1 MNEFPFL
8 LYTTPEGGVKVN
20 AVLKDETL
28 WLTQGAMAELFGV
41 QKAAI
46 SKHLKNIFESGEL
59 VEGVVV
65 SKMETTTRH
74 GAIEG
79 KTQEHA
85 VNFYNLD
92 AIIAVGYR
100 VNSRRAT
107 QFRIWAT
114 QVLKEYIIKGFALND
129 ERMKQGGTPFGKDYF
144 RELLERVQAIRT
156 SERRIWQQI
165 TDIFAECSIDYD
177 KDSEVTR
184 DFYGMVQNKFHYAI
198 CGETAAEIIHGRVD
212 RTKPNLGL
220 KTWKRAPEGRILKSD
235 VLVAKNYLTEKQI
248 RQLELAVSGFFDHIE
263 SLILREQTFTMKEF
277 AESVDAFLSFGRYQI
292 LKGRGLITREAADEK
307 AIEEY
312 DAYNRQ
318 LKFESDFDKQIKK
331 FLDGTGPRAR
341 KVE

>member
-1 MNEFPFL
+1 MNEFPIL

-248 RQLELAVSGFFDHIE
+248 RQLELSVSGFFDHIE

-331 FLDGTGPRAR
+331 FLDGSGPRAR
-341 KVE
+341 KA

>member
-1 MNEFPFL
+1 MNEFPIL

-59 VEGVVV
+59 VEEVVV

-114 QVLKEYIIKGFALND
+114 QVLREYIIKGFALND

-292 LKGRGLITREAADEK
+292 LKGRGLITREAADAK

>member
-1 MNEFPFL
+1 MNEFPIL

-114 QVLKEYIIKGFALND
+114 QVLKGYIIKGFALND

>member
-1 MNEFPFL
+1 MNEFPIL

-114 QVLKEYIIKGFALND
+114 QVLREYIIKGFALND
-129 ERMKQGGTPFGKDYF
+129 ERMKQGGKPFGKDYF

-292 LKGRGLITREAADEK
+292 LKGRGLITREAADAK

>member
-1 MNEFPFL
+1 MNEFPIL

-85 VNFYNLD
+85 VNFYNFD

-177 KDSEVTR
+177 KDSEITR

-307 AIEEY
+307 AIKEY

-331 FLDGTGPRAR
+331 FLDGSGPRAR
-341 KVE
+341 KA

>member
-1 MNEFPFL
+1 MNEFPIL

-177 KDSEVTR
+177 KDSEITR
-184 DFYGMVQNKFHYAI
+184 EFYGMVQNKFHYAI

-292 LKGRGLITREAADEK
+292 LKGRGLITREAADAK

-331 FLDGTGPRAR
+331 FLDGSGPRAR
-341 KVE
+341 KA

>member
-1 MNEFPFL
+1 MNEFPIL

-177 KDSEVTR
+177 KDSEITR

-331 FLDGTGPRAR
+331 FLDGSGPRAR
-341 KVE
+341 KA